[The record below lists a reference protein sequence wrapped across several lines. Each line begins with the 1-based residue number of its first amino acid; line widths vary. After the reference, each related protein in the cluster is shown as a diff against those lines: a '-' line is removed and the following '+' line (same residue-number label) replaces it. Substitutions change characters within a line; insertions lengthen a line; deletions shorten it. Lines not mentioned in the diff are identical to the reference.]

1 VIPDAESAGGL
12 PVPAANDA
20 LPPWLRRLA
29 FWSAASALAA
39 IVPVPFLDDH
49 LVRVTRRSMVR
60 ELARERGLVLP
71 ESEVVWLAGARRRF
85 DWGCAIALV
94 VALTV
99 KTAYLIVRRFFR
111 SIFFWLAIKD
121 ASNTASF
128 TFHEGFLLRQA
139 LADLEG
145 AASTP
150 PEAPPTHRAAPQTT
164 PRAEVLRLRGV
175 VERVVA
181 EVDPR
186 PLRQAFRGA
195 LRGSTWLLRATA
207 RRLKRLLLGIR
218 EEEATARTLEEVVP
232 STLVERLGRA
242 LLAQSAYLEY
252 LTRRMAQALEEPP
265 EAPASAPP
273 SPVPATAGA
282 NLQTEASE
290 QPGQDEDRR

>member
-1 VIPDAESAGGL
+1 VTPDAASTGGL

-29 FWSAASALAA
+29 FWSTASALAA
-39 IVPVPFLDDH
+39 VVPVPFLDDH

-60 ELARERGLVLP
+60 ELARERGLVLH

-85 DWGCAIALV
+85 DWGCAIALA

-99 KTAYLIVRRFFR
+99 KTAYLLVRRFFR

-121 ASNTASF
+121 ASSAASF

-139 LADLEG
+139 LADLEAG
-145 AASTP
+145 ASPTP
-150 PEAPPTHRAAPQTT
+150 REAPPTVREAPQTT
-164 PRAEVLRLRGV
+164 PRAEVLRLRAV

-195 LRGSTWLLRATA
+195 LRGSSWLLRATA
-207 RRLKRLLLGIR
+207 RRLRRLLPGAR
-218 EEEATARTLEEVVP
+218 EEEAAARSRT
-232 STLVERLGRA
+232 SWCA
-242 LLAQSAYLEY
+242 ASLL
-252 LTRRMAQALEEPP
+252 TMRRR
-265 EAPASAPP
+265 ASAFYASIPP
-273 SPVPATAGA
+273 RRRRAARCSATAYA
-282 NLQTEASE
+282 
-290 QPGQDEDRR
+290 

>member
-1 VIPDAESAGGL
+1 M
-12 PVPAANDA
+12 PAANDA

-39 IVPVPFLDDH
+39 VVPVPFLDEH

-60 ELARERGLVLP
+60 ELARERGLVLR
-71 ESEVVWLAGARRRF
+71 ESEVVWLAGVRRRF

-99 KTAYLIVRRFFR
+99 KTAFLLVRRLFR

-139 LADLEG
+139 LADLEAG
-145 AASTP
+145 ASMP
-150 PEAPPTHRAAPQTT
+150 SEAPQTT
-164 PRAEVLRLRGV
+164 PRAEVLRLRAV

-207 RRLKRLLLGIR
+207 RRLKRLLLGVR
-218 EEEATARTLEEVVP
+218 EEEAAARTLEDMVP

-252 LTRRMAQALEEPP
+252 LTRRMVQALAEPA
-265 EAPASAPP
+265 EAPPPPPATSAP
-273 SPVPATAGA
+273 VTAGA
-282 NLQTEASE
+282 NQQNEASE
-290 QPGQDEDRR
+290 QPEQDEERR